1 MSNYKYKE
9 LTPNDNIENGDAYF
23 EALKQAFENDKIKNI
38 ALAGPYGSGKSSI
51 IQSFL
56 KKTETEGFCKRK
68 SIKAN
73 SLIISMATFLK
84 ANDNKN
90 DNKITK
96 DDEDKKITKDDED
109 KIIIDANEVEKGI
122 LKQLFYKVD
131 PSKIPQSRYRKLHKK
146 DYKRIF
152 WQVYLTFSIMLVF
165 MCLFDT
171 KPFININNKINSI
184 FETNCLV
191 AILLKYALFIAAIS
205 AMITLFIKEVA
216 CRIHIK
222 EIKLPINATIN
233 TEIDNETIFNKNLD
247 EIVYFFEETDYRI
260 IFFEDLDR
268 LDDPKIFIHLREL
281 NNLLNNNDAINNKPV
296 VFVYAIRDDIFS
308 NDDRTKF
315 FDFIIPVI
323 PVINPTN
330 SGEVLIKEINE
341 VKNDSFNCDITD
353 DFLLD
358 ISPYISDMRILQNIL
373 NEFAIYKNALLDEK
387 GLNLSDKKMF
397 SMILFKN
404 IYPKEFSDI
413 QNEKGIIKEV
423 FVQKDI
429 FIEDQRNKIQTEID
443 DYSNTLNSLN
453 KDVLNSMNELKYA
466 MLCSLVGG
474 PYLIESF
481 TKSIYDYNDKINV
494 SKFMDNE
501 FDMERLINEN
511 YRNIRYYKNGYTE
524 NNITII
530 ENQLISFI
538 ERWKTL
544 KTVNSEKFI
553 NTQNNFEKLKTE
565 QHELSKKTLS
575 FIFNNYQK
583 DVLKNNF
590 GRFESNKL
598 LMFLLRRGYIDEDY
612 AMYINYFKGTSI
624 TKKDMDFVLDVKN
637 RVNNSYNYVL
647 NKTSMVIRKLDILDF
662 EEKAI
667 FNFDLL
673 KELLNEGQPE
683 KLDILISQLSN
694 ASKDSIDFIDAFIGN
709 LKNDAKDDNQK
720 ENGKILNHFF
730 VLLANKWEEMFKNI
744 LSNELFNYSKRI
756 EYLKI
761 LISSCDIS
769 VIEKQNID
777 DCIRKFFENNE
788 DILQQTVECDSNK
801 LISIIDTLEIQF
813 RNLITNGINLYLLEH
828 IFSNDCYAINVKM
841 FENLIEYRNPNL
853 IWKYKTKPY
862 SSLIELNDENSL
874 NYINDN
880 IEIFITQVILKREKA
895 SDNIND
901 IVDMISKIEGNQDLQ
916 IKLIQKEDFCLNK
929 ITECC
934 GDLVIE
940 NKDEWFNVWD
950 FLLKEG
956 VVTVCLENVYD
967 YWKVYEFTETLKEYI
982 EKYHGILKT
991 TDAEMIDDDFI
1002 KEFIKSEFSKNV
1014 YCSLLPELKLNEFDI
1029 DISTI
1034 PYVEL
1039 EIMLNCSY
1047 FEFNT
1052 NRCNSIKNISND
1064 LAILFIIKNQ
1074 TEYIELIDD
1083 VKISN
1088 IIFEKLLFDKDFLQ
1102 KNKAILFKKYAKT
1115 YMNHDIALNM
1125 KRFKK
1130 LVNNEV
1136 FDSAWNNV
1144 DADEN
1149 IILLAEYAD
1158 CLNNDEIEDYL
1169 YSLEVPYSE
1178 LSNRNEEHEVSL
1190 LNTKNNRLLAESL
1203 KKVSYISGYKEKK
1216 CIYEYSEEEKPE
1228 ECLILRV
1235 NKRSE

>member
-1 MSNYKYKE
+1 MSGYKYKE

-23 EALKQAFENDKIKNI
+23 EALKQAFDNEKNKNI
-38 ALAGPYGSGKSSI
+38 ALTGPYGSGKSSI
-51 IQSFL
+51 IESFL
-56 KKTETEGFCKRK
+56 KKTETEELCKRK
-68 SIKAN
+68 SIKDI
-73 SLIISMATFLK
+73 SLIISMATFLIAK
-84 ANDNKN
+84 SDK
-90 DNKITK
+90 
-96 DDEDKKITKDDED
+96 EDKENTQDSKEKIV
-109 KIIIDANEVEKGI
+109 IDSNEVEKGI

-131 PSKIPQSRYRKLHKK
+131 PSKIPQSRYRKLHK
-146 DYKRIF
+146 ISF
-152 WQVYLTFSIMLVF
+152 WRSFLYVFLAFTIMLIF
-165 MCLFDT
+165 MYAFDT
-171 KPFININNKINSI
+171 KLFLSLSNKIDSI
-184 FETNCLV
+184 FVVDNLALT
-191 AILLKYALFIAAIS
+191 LLKYVVFNLLIS
-205 AMITLFIKEVA
+205 FLITLFIKEVA
-216 CRIHIK
+216 CKIHIK
-222 EIKLPINATIN
+222 EIKLPINATID
-233 TEIDNETIFNKNLD
+233 TQIDNETIFNKNLD
-247 EIVYFFEETDYRI
+247 EIVYFFEETEYRI

-268 LDDPKIFIHLREL
+268 LEDPKIFIHLREL
-281 NNLLNNNDAINNKPV
+281 NNLLNNNDAIKNKPV
-296 VFVYAIRDDIFS
+296 VFVYAVRDDIFS
-308 NDDRTKF
+308 NNDRTKF
-315 FDFIIPVI
+315 FDLIIPVI
-323 PVINPTN
+323 PVINSTN

-341 VKNDSFNCDITD
+341 AKSDTFKCDIPD

-373 NEFAIYKNALLDEK
+373 NEFATYKNVLLDEK

-397 SMILFKN
+397 SIILFKN

-413 QNEKGIIKEV
+413 QNEKGIIREV
-423 FVQKDI
+423 FGQKDI
-429 FIEDQRNKIQTEID
+429 FIENQRNKIQMEID

-466 MLCSLVGG
+466 MLCSLAGG
-474 PYLIESF
+474 PYLIDSF
-481 TKSIYDYNDKINV
+481 GKNNYSYNDYINI
-494 SKFMDNE
+494 SDFMDIT
-501 FDMERLINEN
+501 FDMERLIDQK
-511 YRNIRYYKNGYTE
+511 YLVIRYYTNGR
-524 NNITII
+524 NMNKTID
-530 ENQLISFI
+530 EDELIPFI
-538 ERWKTL
+538 KRWKIL
-544 KTVNSEKFI
+544 KSVNSEKFI
-553 NTQNNFEKLKTE
+553 NTQNNLEKLKTE

-583 DVLKNNF
+583 DVLKNCF
-590 GRFESNKL
+590 EQFESNKL

-624 TKKDMDFVLDVKN
+624 TKKDMEFVLDVKN
-637 RVNNSYNYVL
+637 RVSNNYNYYL
-647 NKTSMVIRKLDILDF
+647 NKTSMVIKKLDILDF

-667 FNFDLL
+667 FNFNLV
-673 KELLNEGQPE
+673 KELLNEGESE
-683 KLDILISQLSN
+683 KLDIFISQLSD
-694 ASKDSIDFIDAFIGN
+694 ASKDSIDFIDAFICN

-720 ENGKILNHFF
+720 ENDKILDYFF

-769 VIEKQNID
+769 IIEKQNID

-956 VVTVCLENVYD
+956 VVTICLENVYD

-1039 EIMLNCSY
+1039 EIMLNCNY
-1047 FEFNT
+1047 FEFNAS
-1052 NRCNSIKNISND
+1052 RYNSIKNISND
-1064 LAILFIIKNQ
+1064 LAILFILKNQ

-1136 FDSAWNNV
+1136 FDLAWNNV
-1144 DADEN
+1144 DADES

-1169 YSLEVPYSE
+1169 YSLEEPYSE
-1178 LSNRNEEHEVSL
+1178 LSNRNEEHKVIL
-1190 LNTKNNRLLAESL
+1190 LNAKNNRILAESL
-1203 KKVSYISGYKEKK
+1203 KKISYISGYKEKK